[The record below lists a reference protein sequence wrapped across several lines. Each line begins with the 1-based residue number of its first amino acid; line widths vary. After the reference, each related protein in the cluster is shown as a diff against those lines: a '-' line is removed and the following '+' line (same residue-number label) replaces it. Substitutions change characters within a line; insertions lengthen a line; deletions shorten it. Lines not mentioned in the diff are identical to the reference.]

1 MKQCPCT
8 EVQEHAYGIPGREAV
23 PAMAVVRAAG
33 LQITGERKIESGEI
47 GGRDTGRHP
56 RL

>member
-23 PAMAVVRAAG
+23 PAMADA
-33 LQITGERKIESGEI
+33 LQI
-47 GGRDTGRHP
+47 
-56 RL
+56 